1 MPKFFAAVNGYSSE
15 TDVGFANTWGVLAF
29 DSRKA
34 RDCFVEDATDL
45 ATRSIARREIAR
57 YIDKQPR
64 PFSGEKYAIC
74 IANIEC
80 PGLLGEVAVASEYA
94 PNFISA
100 LNQ

>member
-1 MPKFFAAVNGYSSE
+1 MPRFFAAVNGYASE
-15 TDVGFANTWGVLAF
+15 TDIGFANTWGVLAF

-34 RDCFVEDATDL
+34 RDAFVDNDMHL
-45 ATRSIARREIAR
+45 ATRAIARSEIAR
-57 YIDKQPR
+57 YIDRQPR
-64 PFSGEKYAIC
+64 PFSGEKYSIC

-94 PNFISA
+94 PNFISP